1 MAQKPG
7 DSDGILLSSMAQLK
21 IFLSRGKCSYC
32 LQPFFI
38 KENTTSWYTSNSQ
51 FIFRVTVPSRYFRI
65 NNKLILSL
73 FLFIYFYS
81 NTDHVSLLGNLPKW
95 PWHRGIHLKTGSPLV
110 GPVGLVSLVT
120 ENFCLFNRGI
130 IGTLLTATTIGWC
143 SLSASKL
150 FVTVLAMDAQQL
162 LVAYPCALL
171 YGVFA
176 LLTVF

>member
-1 MAQKPG
+1 MTPG
-7 DSDGILLSSMAQLK
+7 DPPQ
-21 IFLSRGKCSYC
+21 
-32 LQPFFI
+32 
-38 KENTTSWYTSNSQ
+38 N
-51 FIFRVTVPSRYFRI
+51 
-65 NNKLILSL
+65 
-73 FLFIYFYS
+73 
-81 NTDHVSLLGNLPKW
+81 
-95 PWHRGIHLKTGSPLV
+95 GSPLA
-110 GPVGLVSLVT
+110 GPGGLVRLVT